1 MCAENVTTAKVR
13 TELAEIINR
22 TTYAKERVVLTR
34 RGKRV
39 AAVVSIEDLELLE
52 AIEDRMDLDAAR
64 KALAETGKKGTV
76 AWSLLKSELGL

>member
-1 MCAENVTTAKVR
+1 MCAENVTTARAR

-22 TTYAKERVVLTR
+22 TTYARERVVLTR

-52 AIEDRMDLDAAR
+52 AIEDRMDIDAAR
-64 KALAETGKKGTV
+64 KALAEAGKKGTV
-76 AWSLLKSELGL
+76 TWSQLKSELGL

>member
-1 MCAENVTTAKVR
+1 MCAENVTTAKAR

-39 AAVVSIEDLELLE
+39 AAVVSVEDLELLE

-64 KALAETGKKGTV
+64 KALAEAGKKGTV

>member
-1 MCAENVTTAKVR
+1 MCAENVTTAKAR

-39 AAVVSIEDLELLE
+39 AAVVSVEDLELLE
-52 AIEDRMDLDAAR
+52 AIEDRIDLDAAL
-64 KALAETGKKGTV
+64 KSLAETGKKGTV
-76 AWSLLKSELGL
+76 SCALLKSELCL